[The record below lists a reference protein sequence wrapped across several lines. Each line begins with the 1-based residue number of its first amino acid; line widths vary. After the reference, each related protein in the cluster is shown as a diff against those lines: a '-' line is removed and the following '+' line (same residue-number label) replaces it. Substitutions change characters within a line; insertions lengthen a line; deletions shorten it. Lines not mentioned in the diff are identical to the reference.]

1 MLKNSIVF
9 LLSSMLL
16 FSGVS
21 CQSEPEA
28 YSENAATLSVT
39 KWLKLMDSE
48 NYRESWETASD
59 TFKTQVAVDA
69 WIKTA
74 LAARSP
80 LGEVVSRKLISQT
93 YETSLQGTPDG
104 EYVVMEFRTEFTN
117 RQTTNETIT
126 PMLDLDGK
134 WRVSGYYIR

>member
-1 MLKNSIVF
+1 MLKSSIVF

-28 YSENAATLSVT
+28 YSEDAATLSVT

-117 RQTTNETIT
+117 RQTTSETIT